1 MALAALPTPLKE
13 DRRSGIEG
21 EAFSPVRRR
30 LAILALLMPI
40 GAAFTWWGLKG
51 GESPA
56 GPAAGGKT
64 TDAAVP
70 VMTAEVRREDVP
82 VFLTGLGSVTAYNS
96 VLVRSR
102 VDGQILKLDFSEGQ
116 EVHAGDILVEIDP
129 KPLKA
134 LLSQAQAGMA
144 KDQAQLANARLDLTR
159 ATQLQS
165 TGAVTRQQLDAAR
178 ALVDQLDASTK
189 VDEAVIDAA
198 EVQLAYTT
206 IRTPIDGRVGT
217 RLIDVGNL
225 VRAGD
230 ASGIVTVNQ
239 IKPIFVAFDLP
250 SDSLPRVRAKMK
262 AGDLSVTAV
271 DNHDKD
277 LATGRLTVVDNHVDA
292 ATATVRYKADFDN
305 ADEVLWPGQ
314 FVSVRLQLDIRQNA
328 ITVPSVAIEHGPDGA
343 FVYIVDANHV
353 VGKRPVMVGLANGT
367 VTVVDEGLQPGE
379 QVITDGQYRV
389 QAGTTVSILPASA
402 TTSVPSS

>member
-1 MALAALPTPLKE
+1 MPKRLIMLAVLVPL
-13 DRRSGIEG
+13 
-21 EAFSPVRRR
+21 
-30 LAILALLMPI
+30 
-40 GAAFTWWGLKG
+40 GAAVTWYAVYGTAN
-51 GESPA
+51 PA
-56 GPAAGGKT
+56 RPVPGPKT
-64 TDAAVP
+64 ADAAVP
-70 VMTAEVRREDVP
+70 VMIAEARREDVP
-82 VFLTGLGSVTAYNS
+82 VFLTGLGTVTAYNS
-96 VLVRSR
+96 VLIRSR

-116 EVHAGDILVEIDP
+116 EVRAGDTLVEIDP

-144 KDQAQLANARLDLTR
+144 KDQAQLANAKLDLTR
-159 ATQLQS
+159 ATQLQNS
-165 TGAVTRQQLDAAR
+165 GSVTKQQFDAAR
-178 ALVDQLDASTK
+178 ALVDQIDASTK

-198 EVQLAYTT
+198 EVQLGYTT

-217 RLIDVGNL
+217 RLVDVGNL
-225 VRAGD
+225 VRASD
-230 ASGIVTVNQ
+230 TTGIVTVNQ

-271 DNHDKD
+271 DNHGKD

>member
-1 MALAALPTPLKE
+1 
-13 DRRSGIEG
+13 
-21 EAFSPVRRR
+21 
-30 LAILALLMPI
+30 
-40 GAAFTWWGLKG
+40 
-51 GESPA
+51 
-56 GPAAGGKT
+56 
-64 TDAAVP
+64 
-70 VMTAEVRREDVP
+70 

-250 SDSLPRVRAKMK
+250 SDSLPRIRAKMK

-271 DNHDKD
+271 DNHGKD

-292 ATATVRYKADFDN
+292 ATATVRYKADFEN

-314 FVSVRLQLDIRQNA
+314 FVSVRLQLDVRQNA
-328 ITVPSVAIEHGPDGA
+328 ITVGGDRARTRWRFRLHCRSEPYRQQAPGRDRPGQWRRDGGRRGPSARRAGGHRWAISRAGGDGGEHSSCIG
-343 FVYIVDANHV
+343 
-353 VGKRPVMVGLANGT
+353 GT
-367 VTVVDEGLQPGE
+367 IGSE
-379 QVITDGQYRV
+379 QLSREEPR
-389 QAGTTVSILPASA
+389 A
-402 TTSVPSS
+402 

>member
-1 MALAALPTPLKE
+1 MPKRLIMLAVLVPL
-13 DRRSGIEG
+13 
-21 EAFSPVRRR
+21 
-30 LAILALLMPI
+30 
-40 GAAFTWWGLKG
+40 GAAVTWYAVYGTAN
-51 GESPA
+51 PA
-56 GPAAGGKT
+56 RPAPGPKT
-64 TDAAVP
+64 ADAAVP
-70 VMTAEVRREDVP
+70 VMIAEARREDVP
-82 VFLTGLGSVTAYNS
+82 VFLTGLGTVTAYNS
-96 VLVRSR
+96 VLIRSR

-116 EVHAGDILVEIDP
+116 EVRAGDTLVEIDP

-144 KDQAQLANARLDLTR
+144 KDQAQLANAKLDLTR
-159 ATQLQS
+159 ATQLQNS
-165 TGAVTRQQLDAAR
+165 GSVTKQQFDAAR
-178 ALVDQLDASTK
+178 ALVDQIDASTK

-198 EVQLAYTT
+198 EVQLGYTT

-217 RLIDVGNL
+217 RLVDVGNL
-225 VRAGD
+225 VRASD
-230 ASGIVTVNQ
+230 TTGIVTVNQ

-271 DNHDKD
+271 DNHGKD

-353 VGKRPVMVGLANGT
+353 VGKRPVMAGLASGT

>member
-1 MALAALPTPLKE
+1 MPKRLIMLAVLVPL
-13 DRRSGIEG
+13 
-21 EAFSPVRRR
+21 
-30 LAILALLMPI
+30 
-40 GAAFTWWGLKG
+40 GAAVTWYAVYGTAN
-51 GESPA
+51 PA
-56 GPAAGGKT
+56 RPAPGPKT
-64 TDAAVP
+64 ADAAVP
-70 VMTAEVRREDVP
+70 VMIAEARREDVP
-82 VFLTGLGSVTAYNS
+82 VFLTGLGTVTAYNS
-96 VLVRSR
+96 VLIRSR

-116 EVHAGDILVEIDP
+116 EVRAGDTLVEIDP

-144 KDQAQLANARLDLTR
+144 KDQAQLANAKLDLTR
-159 ATQLQS
+159 ATQLQNS
-165 TGAVTRQQLDAAR
+165 GSVTKQQFDAAR
-178 ALVDQLDASTK
+178 ALVDQIDASTK

-198 EVQLAYTT
+198 EVQLGYTT

-217 RLIDVGNL
+217 RLVDVGNL
-225 VRAGD
+225 VRASD
-230 ASGIVTVNQ
+230 TTGIVTVNQ

-271 DNHDKD
+271 DNHGKD

>member
-1 MALAALPTPLKE
+1 VPKRLIMLAVLVPL
-13 DRRSGIEG
+13 
-21 EAFSPVRRR
+21 
-30 LAILALLMPI
+30 
-40 GAAFTWWGLKG
+40 GAAVTWYAVYGTAN
-51 GESPA
+51 PA
-56 GPAAGGKT
+56 RPAPGPKT
-64 TDAAVP
+64 ADAAVP
-70 VMTAEVRREDVP
+70 VMIAEARREDVP
-82 VFLTGLGSVTAYNS
+82 VFLTGLGTVTAYNS
-96 VLVRSR
+96 VLIRSR

-116 EVHAGDILVEIDP
+116 EVRAGDTLVEIDP

-144 KDQAQLANARLDLTR
+144 KDQAQLANAKLDLTR
-159 ATQLQS
+159 ATQLQNS
-165 TGAVTRQQLDAAR
+165 GSVTKQQFDAAR
-178 ALVDQLDASTK
+178 ALVDQIDASTK

-198 EVQLAYTT
+198 EVQLGYTT

-217 RLIDVGNL
+217 RLVDVGNL
-225 VRAGD
+225 VRASD
-230 ASGIVTVNQ
+230 TTGIVTVNQ

-271 DNHDKD
+271 DNHGKD